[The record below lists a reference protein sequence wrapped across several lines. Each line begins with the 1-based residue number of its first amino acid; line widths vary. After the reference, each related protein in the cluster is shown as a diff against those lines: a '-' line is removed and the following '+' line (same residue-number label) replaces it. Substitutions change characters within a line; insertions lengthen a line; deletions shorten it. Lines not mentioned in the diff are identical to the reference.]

1 MVYTITEWEE
11 LKTFLQAN
19 PKLLVELFS
28 ELNTIVRRDIDAQQ
42 QAERATAIA
51 QIDTLLKRTFDN
63 SLTIEDDIDR
73 LTIYEEKHAACLG
86 NIVLVEDELL
96 KKLGANPVEVLAFRV
111 NLENRL
117 ARWHKKFIRIRDDH
131 RATKVRG

>member
-1 MVYTITEWEE
+1 MVFTITQWEE
-11 LKTFLQAN
+11 LKTFLQSD

-28 ELNTIVRRDIDAQQ
+28 ELNSTVRTAQDAQNR
-42 QAERATAIA
+42 AELETVTA

-86 NIVLVEDELL
+86 NITLVDDELL
-96 KKLGANPVEVLAFRV
+96 KNLGVTPVEVTAYRN
-111 NLENRL
+111 NLKARL
-117 ARWHKKFIRIRDDH
+117 NRWHKKFNQIRDAH
-131 RATKVRG
+131 RLTKVRE